1 MKKNTK
7 TYVLLGIVALIW
19 GIIGYRIISAIS
31 SDPEPQTTAVNADFK
46 PLPVQEKETFTI
58 LADYRDPFLGTLPKK
73 TAKKVKRSTKPKAPP
88 APEIA
93 IAYTGFVADKEAKDN
108 IFFVTINGQQ
118 HLMSSG
124 NEIDKVKL
132 LSGNAS
138 SIKIRYNNKTKTIQ
152 LKE

>member
-7 TYVLLGIVALIW
+7 TYLLLGAVAVIW
-19 GIIGYRIISAIS
+19 GMIGYRLISGMTNDAIP
-31 SDPEPQTTAVNADFK
+31 DIANKAVAFK

-73 TAKKVKRSTKPKAPP
+73 ALKKVKRSTKPKAPP
-88 APEIA
+88 VAEVVIS
-93 IAYTGFVADKEAKDN
+93 YTGFVADTATKQN

-118 HLMSSG
+118 HLMSLRDV
-124 NEIDKVKL
+124 IDKVQL
-132 LSGNAS
+132 LSGNAT
-138 SIKIRYNNKTKTIQ
+138 SIRIRHNNKTRTIT